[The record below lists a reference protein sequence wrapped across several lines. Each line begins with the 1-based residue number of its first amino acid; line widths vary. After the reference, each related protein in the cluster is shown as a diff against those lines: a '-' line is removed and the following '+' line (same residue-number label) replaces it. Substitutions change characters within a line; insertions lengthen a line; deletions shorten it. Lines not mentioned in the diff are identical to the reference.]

1 LVTKADGSLRAVIGT
16 MGGDAQPQILL
27 QLLTRLLHHD
37 QGAGAVIGAPRW
49 SLLGAE
55 TGFDT
60 WVEPDAIRV
69 AVEATAPDAWNEGL
83 RARGHDVVPIDGIMG
98 TFGHAHVIDVD
109 GDALAGAADPRALI
123 GAASGY

>member
-1 LVTKADGSLRAVIGT
+1 LITQPDGSLRAVLGT

-37 QGAGAVIGAPRW
+37 QAAGSVIGAPRW

-69 AVEATAPDAWNEGL
+69 AVEATAPEAWGEGL
-83 RARGHDVVPIDGIMG
+83 RSRGHDVVAIDGIMG
-98 TFGHAHVIDVD
+98 TFGHAHLIEVD
-109 GDALAGAADPRALI
+109 GDSLAAAADPRALI